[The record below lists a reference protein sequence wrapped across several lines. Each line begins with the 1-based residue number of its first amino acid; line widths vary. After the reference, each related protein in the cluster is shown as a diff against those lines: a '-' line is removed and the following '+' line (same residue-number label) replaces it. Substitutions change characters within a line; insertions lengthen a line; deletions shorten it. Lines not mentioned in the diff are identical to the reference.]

1 MTNKNEYS
9 DPLQQYFYVN
19 SENKLKIKDEYWK
32 NPLISPILVDQE
44 INELSEHFNDK
55 IMQHFSEFSF
65 KIKRGG
71 TRTYTVKEFFQDP
84 DLFEVFSQIRLFCE
98 REFDVLGTK
107 ESDYKTIALFLCK
120 TTNWSHHNEKKT
132 KHQRQL
138 KKDDLYFIINL
149 FKYLITYKFFE
160 KPELLSLE
168 YQGIQL
174 FENEN
179 QCEEE
184 IETEFNNNQTGYR
197 SGNRVEQKTNKILR
211 EKSWNQN

>member
-1 MTNKNEYS
+1 MTNKNENS
-9 DPLQQYFYVN
+9 NPLQQYFFFD
-19 SENKLKIKDEYWK
+19 SKNKLKIKEEYWK
-32 NPLISPILVDQE
+32 KPLISPILLDQE
-44 INELSEHFNDK
+44 INELSEHFNDT

-98 REFDVLGTK
+98 REFEVLGTK

-120 TTNWSHHNEKKT
+120 MTNWSHHNEKIEKDHT
-132 KHQRQL
+132 GL
-138 KKDDLYFIINL
+138 IKKDLYSIINL
-149 FKYLITYKFFE
+149 FEYLITYKFFK

-168 YQGIQL
+168 YQVIQL

-184 IETEFNNNQTGYR
+184 IETELNNNETGYR

-211 EKSWNQN
+211 EKSWNQY